1 MLPPIRRRHRLCAHK
16 NNEGEAG
23 MMSRFI
29 AIGLVAACAFMAVP
43 AGTANAQAI
52 SRQITLVVPY
62 SAGGGTDTVARL
74 IGNQMSRTLGQP
86 IVIENVVGAGG
97 TRANERVA
105 RSEPNGTTVLI
116 NHVALLAAPSLF
128 TNLRYDTVKDFE
140 AVGLVNNA
148 PMLLVGRKSIP
159 GEKPKEFV
167 DWIKSKGSAANFA
180 HGGVGTNSH
189 LCGVMMGNVLGFKP
203 TFVAYRGSNPAITDL
218 LAGQIDLLWDQV
230 TNALPQVEAG
240 MLHGIAITSTER
252 LPELKNVPTTA
263 ELGMPEI
270 NYTMWHG
277 LYVAKGTPKE
287 IVAVINEALRKAV
300 ADPEIVTKLKQLGSV
315 PFPDKDMS
323 PEAHAKLFAAD
334 LPRVAKLVESSG
346 AKPSEAK

>member
-1 MLPPIRRRHRLCAHK
+1 MFCSVRRVAWLA
-16 NNEGEAG
+16 AG
-23 MMSRFI
+23 LLS
-29 AIGLVAACAFMAVP
+29 AVAAGP
-43 AGTANAQAI
+43 ADAQAI
-52 SRQITLVVPY
+52 ARQVTLVVPY

-86 IVIENVVGAGG
+86 VVIENVVGAGG

-128 TNLRYDTVKDFE
+128 TNLRYDTEKDFE
-140 AVGLVNNA
+140 PVGLVNNA

-159 GEKPKEFV
+159 GQDPKDFV
-167 DWIKSKGSAANFA
+167 SWIKSQGAKANFA
-180 HGGVGTNSH
+180 HGGIGTNSH

-218 LAGQIDLLWDQV
+218 MAGQIDLLWDQV
-230 TNALPQVEAG
+230 TNALPQVQSG
-240 MLHGIAITSTER
+240 MLHGIAITSTAR
-252 LPELKNVPTTA
+252 LEELKDVPTTA

-277 LYVAKGTPKE
+277 LYVARGTPKQ
-287 IVAVINEALRKAV
+287 IIAVLNDALRKAV
-300 ADPEIVTKLKQLGSV
+300 TDPDVVAKFKQLGTV
-315 PFPDKDMS
+315 PYPNKELS
-323 PEAHAKLFAAD
+323 PEAHARLFAAD
-334 LPRVAKLVESSG
+334 LPRVAKLVEASG
-346 AKPSEAK
+346 AKPSEAQ

>member
-1 MLPPIRRRHRLCAHK
+1 MLSSRLRQK
-16 NNEGEAG
+16 TTKGEAS
-23 MMSRFI
+23 MISRFRGI
-29 AIGLVAACAFMAVP
+29 VLLAAGLFSIVP
-43 AGTANAQAI
+43 AGYAMAQAI
-52 SRQITLVVPY
+52 ARQVTLVVPY

-74 IGNQMSRTLGQP
+74 IGNQMSRTLGQA
-86 IVIENVVGAGG
+86 IIIENVVGAGG

-105 RSEPNGTTVLI
+105 RSEPNGATVLI

-128 TNLRYDTVKDFE
+128 TNLRYDTEKDFE
-140 AVGLVNNA
+140 
-148 PMLLVGRKSIP
+148 P
-159 GEKPKEFV
+159 
-167 DWIKSKGSAANFA
+167 
-180 HGGVGTNSH
+180 GGVGTNSH

-203 TFVAYRGSNPAITDL
+203 SFVAYRGSAPAIGDL

-230 TNALPQVEAG
+230 TNALPQVQSG

-252 LPELKNVPTTA
+252 LEELKDVPTTT

-287 IVAVINEALRKAV
+287 IIALLNDALRKAV
-300 ADPEIVTKLKQLGSV
+300 SDPDVAAKFKQLGTV
-315 PFPDKDMS
+315 PFPEKDQS
-323 PEAHAKLFAAD
+323 PEAHARLFAAD

-346 AKPSEAK
+346 ARPSEAQ

>member
-1 MLPPIRRRHRLCAHK
+1 MILRFGGFAWLA
-16 NNEGEAG
+16 AG
-23 MMSRFI
+23 LLS
-29 AIGLVAACAFMAVP
+29 L
-43 AGTANAQAI
+43 AGIDDASAQAI
-52 SRQITLVVPY
+52 ARQVTLVVPY

-74 IGNQMSRTLGQP
+74 IGNQMSRTLGQA

-128 TNLRYDTVKDFE
+128 TNLRYDTEKDFE
-140 AVGLVNNA
+140 PVGLVNNA

-159 GEKPKEFV
+159 GQGPKDFIA
-167 DWIKSKGSAANFA
+167 WIKSQGANANFA
-180 HGGVGTNSH
+180 HGGIGTNSR
-189 LCGVMMGNVLGFKP
+189 LCAVMMGNVLGFKP

-218 LAGQIDLLWDQV
+218 MAGQIDLLWDQV
-230 TNALPQVEAG
+230 TNALPQVQGG
-240 MLHGIAITSTER
+240 MLHGIAITSTVR
-252 LPELKNVPTTA
+252 LDELKDVPTTA

-287 IVAVINEALRKAV
+287 IVAALNDALRKAV
-300 ADPEIVTKLKQLGSV
+300 SDPDVVAKFKQLGTV
-315 PFPDKDMS
+315 PFPEKELS
-323 PEAHAKLFAAD
+323 PEAHARLFAAD
-334 LPRVAKLVESSG
+334 LPRVAKLVEASG
-346 AKPSEAK
+346 ARPSEAQ

>member
-1 MLPPIRRRHRLCAHK
+1 MPKHFSGRVLALALLSLLPATDSL
-16 NNEGEAG
+16 
-23 MMSRFI
+23 
-29 AIGLVAACAFMAVP
+29 
-43 AGTANAQAI
+43 AQAI
-52 SRQITLVVPY
+52 TRQITLVVPY

-74 IGNQMSRTLGQP
+74 IGNQMSRSLGQP
-86 IVIENVVGAGG
+86 VIIENVVGAGG
-97 TRANERVA
+97 TLANQRVA
-105 RSEPNGTTVLI
+105 RSEPDGATVLI

-128 TNLRYDTVKDFE
+128 TNLRYDTVASFD

-159 GEKPKEFV
+159 GDAPKQYI
-167 DWIKSKGSAANFA
+167 DWIKSKGAQANFA

-203 TFVAYRGSNPAITDL
+203 TFVAYRGSAPAITDL

-230 TNALPQVEAG
+230 TNAIQQVQG
-240 MLHGIAITSTER
+240 GTLHGIAITSTER
-252 LPELKNVPTTA
+252 LDELKDVPTTA
-263 ELGMPEI
+263 ELGMPEL

-277 LYVAKGTPKE
+277 LYVVKGTPKDK
-287 IVAVINEALRKAV
+287 IAALNEALRKAL
-300 ADPEIVTKLKQLGSV
+300 ADPDVATKLKALGTL
-315 PFPDKDMS
+315 PFPAAEQS

-346 AKPSEAK
+346 ANPSEAK